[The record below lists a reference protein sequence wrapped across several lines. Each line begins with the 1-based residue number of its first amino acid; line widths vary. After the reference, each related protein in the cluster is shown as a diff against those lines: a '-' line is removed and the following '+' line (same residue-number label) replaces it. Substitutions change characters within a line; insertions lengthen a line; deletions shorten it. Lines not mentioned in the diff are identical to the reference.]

1 MMGLH
6 QIPFF
11 NFMFIPSK
19 HTFTKSK
26 LWSESWTLSSKW
38 AKCFFE
44 LVIIF
49 KECFWTTRCWKK
61 ASWCDIYPTY
71 TTTAVIVAFQT
82 LPFSQIQL
90 LNAMPSWDNFFHQAK
105 KKKEARSQHYSCIS
119 ALVFMFYQ
127 ITPLGWVVCN
137 TREYQNKAKVLIL
150 SGFRNIA
157 RLWNLRVAYSRVP
170 NNRVVR
176 IKCERGKF
184 GKIMKSCSCFK
195 TEKTDLGVR

>member
-1 MMGLH
+1 MVCVEKSLGKFYSFNLHVQIGVAMWKHKHIDAQGRKALQNGLSKHDKIAQTRILLALIKAHILSAPWSFRTVMMGLH

-105 KKKEARSQHYSCIS
+105 KKRS
-119 ALVFMFYQ
+119 
-127 ITPLGWVVCN
+127 
-137 TREYQNKAKVLIL
+137 
-150 SGFRNIA
+150 
-157 RLWNLRVAYSRVP
+157 
-170 NNRVVR
+170 
-176 IKCERGKF
+176 
-184 GKIMKSCSCFK
+184 
-195 TEKTDLGVR
+195 